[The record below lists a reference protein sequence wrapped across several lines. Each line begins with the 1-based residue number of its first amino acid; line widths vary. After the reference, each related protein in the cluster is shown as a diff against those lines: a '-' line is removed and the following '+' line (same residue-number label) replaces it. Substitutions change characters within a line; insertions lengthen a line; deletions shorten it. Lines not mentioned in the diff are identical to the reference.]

1 MSIVKLWLAGVLVQA
16 ASLAL
21 FAFVSQ
27 SRIATLGKPVVYAL
41 AMAGIVYIIWHAVAE
56 RSGWGALCLLPI
68 FLGFGYIAAWELV
81 GAMLFKGLLWDVYA
95 YSPSLNEVWLHLEI
109 ACLLAGIYGITTAAI
124 FVVHKTLEKRRD

>member
-1 MSIVKLWLAGVLVQA
+1 
-16 ASLAL
+16 
-21 FAFVSQ
+21 
-27 SRIATLGKPVVYAL
+27 
-41 AMAGIVYIIWHAVAE
+41 MAGGCSCASGVFGFVRVRVAKPDRYTWKASRVCARDGRDCLYHLACCRRAE
-56 RSGWGALCLLPI
+56 RLGALCLLPI